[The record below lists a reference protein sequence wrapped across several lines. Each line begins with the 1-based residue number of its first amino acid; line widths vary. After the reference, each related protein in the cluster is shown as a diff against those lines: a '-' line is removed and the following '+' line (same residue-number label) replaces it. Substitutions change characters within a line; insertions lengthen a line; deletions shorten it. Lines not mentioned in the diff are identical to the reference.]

1 MTAYRY
7 RPGKYE
13 YRLKRKHEY
22 RFHRM
27 KGSVKMNIII
37 GNAWPYANGSLHIG
51 HIAAL
56 LPGDVLARYH
66 RAKGDTVFLV
76 SGSDCHGT
84 PVAIRAKQENK
95 TPEEISDMSHDE
107 FTDCFDRLGF
117 SYDLYTKTSGED
129 HKDFVKQYHKKL
141 YDGGYVYEKT
151 SQQAYCSTCRQF
163 LPDRFV
169 KGICPNCGENARGD
183 QCEACGSV
191 LEPESLLDA
200 KCSICGDSPELR
212 PSDHLYLAVTRMK
225 DELDSYVESHKNW
238 RKNAYEMSKRYIN
251 EGLRDRSLTRDLD
264 WGIDVPREGYEDKKI
279 YIWAENVLGYVS
291 DCFVL
296 CRQKGLDF
304 ETFWNSSRQY
314 YVHGKDNIPFHTIIL
329 PSLLLGRTDTR
340 LKLPDEII
348 SSEYLTLEGRK
359 ISTSGNW
366 AIWAKDLLSRYD
378 PDSIRYFLI
387 GNGPEQRDTDFTWTE
402 FINSHNGELLGAYGN
417 LVNRSLVFIQKFFD
431 GKVPEAARYS
441 GASDTAR
448 PSAES
453 AALHDLV
460 PDVTTDPVPEAPDIQ
475 SAELLRS
482 FHSLYHSA
490 GELIENGSFKA
501 ALESIFACIR
511 RANKYFDEQQ
521 PWITV
526 KSDLPKC
533 KTTLNTCVQVIAN
546 LSMLLDPFLPFSS
559 KKLRDTLSLEKP
571 SWQPV
576 TVSSDTALGNVEI
589 MFERLDKKIIKVE
602 QDRLFGK

>member
-1 MTAYRY
+1 MQDQD
-7 RPGKYE
+7 K
-13 YRLKRKHEY
+13 K
-22 RFHRM
+22 M
-27 KGSVKMNIII
+27 KGSVVMNIII

-95 TPEEISDMSHDE
+95 TPEEISDMYHDE
-107 FTDCFDRLGF
+107 FTECFDRLGF
-117 SYDLYTKTSGED
+117 SYDLYSKTSSED

-141 YDGGYVYEKT
+141 YDGGYVCEKT
-151 SQQAYCSTCRQF
+151 SQQAYCATCSQF

-169 KGICPNCGENARGD
+169 KGTCPNCGENARGD

-191 LEPESLLDA
+191 LEPENLLDA
-200 KCSICGDSPELR
+200 KCSICGDPPELR
-212 PSDHLYLAVTRMK
+212 PSEHLYLAVTRMK
-225 DELDSYVESHKNW
+225 DELESYVESHKSW

-264 WGIDVPREGYEDKKI
+264 WGIDVPREGYEGKKI

-291 DCFVL
+291 DCYVL
-296 CRQKGLDF
+296 CRLKGIDF
-304 ETFWNSSRQY
+304 EAFWNSSRQY

-329 PSLLLGRTDTR
+329 PSLLLGRTDTK

-387 GNGPEQRDTDFTWTE
+387 GSGPEQRDTDFTWTE
-402 FINSHNGELLGAYGN
+402 FVNSHNGELLGAYGN

-431 GKVPEAARYS
+431 GKVPDS
-441 GASDTAR
+441 S
-448 PSAES
+448 P
-453 AALHDLV
+453 AALD
-460 PDVTTDPVPEAPDIQ
+460 AQ
-475 SAELLRS
+475 STELLLS

-490 GELIENGSFKA
+490 GEHIEQGCFKA
-501 ALESIFACIR
+501 ALESIFTCIR

-526 KSDLPKC
+526 KNDLPKC
-533 KTTLNTCVQVIAN
+533 KATLNTCVQVIAN

-559 KKLRDTLSLEKP
+559 KKLRETLSLGGS

-576 TVSSDTALGNVEI
+576 TVPSDTALGNVEI
-589 MFERLDKKIIKVE
+589 LFERLDKKVIKEE